1 MVIVGGWF
9 EVEPG
14 DRDAFVAGRADSV
27 RRSRGED
34 GCLEY
39 VIAPDPVE
47 ESRVVLFERWTSQAA
62 LDAHL
67 AAARSTPSSRDEP
80 ASPAVAPKSV
90 SIVVYDVS
98 GERPLT

>member
-9 EVEPG
+9 EVDPG
-14 DRDAFVAGRADSV
+14 ERDAFLAARADSV
-27 RRSRGED
+27 RRSRAEP

-39 VIAPDPVE
+39 VVAPDPVE
-47 ESRVVLFERWTSQAA
+47 PGRVVLFERWESQAA

-67 AAARSTPSSRDEP
+67 AAMRNAPQPE
-80 ASPAVAPKSV
+80 SPAVEPKSR

-98 GERPLT
+98 GERPLV